1 MYSGTAAMAITTRMQ
16 QSQDTLFA
24 LAGDT
29 GGKALLDYNDLT
41 RGIVQAQQ
49 NITSYYI
56 IGYHTSNTTLDGRFR
71 RIKISV
77 KPELDAKLDYRQGY
91 YAGKQFAKFT
101 VADKGATIG
110 RCDDVGRPGYRAH
123 YRRWRSITSN

>member
-1 MYSGTAAMAITTRMQ
+1 MRRCTTGTAALAVTTRMQ

-49 NITSYYI
+49 SITSYYI
-56 IGYHTSNTTLDGRFR
+56 L
-71 RIKISV
+71 
-77 KPELDAKLDYRQGY
+77 GY
-91 YAGKQFAKFT
+91 YTTQYDAGWAVPEDQDF
-101 VADKGATIG
+101 GE
-110 RCDDVGRPGYRAH
+110 
-123 YRRWRSITSN
+123 RRS